1 MNLFYVNYKDTYFY
15 VISNLK
21 SRFFFVFI
29 FYHPD
34 IDEPDIDEPPTLFNL
49 FFFNQKGGSKE
60 LTTPEYI
67 KLRREICTNGG
78 DQTKTPLSRTKPKAR
93 HT

>member
-34 IDEPDIDEPPTLFNL
+34 IDEPDIDEPDIDEPLTLLSNL
-49 FFFNQKGGSKE
+49 CINPRHCFI
-60 LTTPEYI
+60 TTQWEPI
-67 KLRREICTNGG
+67 LQN
-78 DQTKTPLSRTKPKAR
+78 
-93 HT
+93 